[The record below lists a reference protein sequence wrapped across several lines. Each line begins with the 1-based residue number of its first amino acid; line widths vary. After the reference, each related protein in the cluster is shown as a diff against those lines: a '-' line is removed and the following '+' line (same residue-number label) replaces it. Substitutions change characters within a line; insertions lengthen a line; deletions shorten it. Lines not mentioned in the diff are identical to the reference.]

1 VLAPE
6 VDIEVLRDAIIPYP
20 DITDDFDGWKNGDS
34 FAVNGRLRE
43 H

>member
-20 DITDDFDGWKNGDS
+20 DLQTILT
-34 FAVNGRLRE
+34 AGRMVTLSP
-43 H
+43 